1 VQKSEMPL
9 MEAARYLGISR
20 SKMWTM
26 VKNNIIPY
34 KKDPL
39 DNRKKLI
46 KVSDLDELRTAS
58 TNNN

>member
-1 VQKSEMPL
+1 

-46 KVSDLDELRTAS
+46 RVSDLDELRTAS